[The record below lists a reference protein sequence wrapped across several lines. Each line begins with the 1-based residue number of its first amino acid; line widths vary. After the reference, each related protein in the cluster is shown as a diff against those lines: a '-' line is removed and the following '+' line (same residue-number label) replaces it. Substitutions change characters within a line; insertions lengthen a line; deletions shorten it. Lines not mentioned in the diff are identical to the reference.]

1 MANSPS
7 SSSPA
12 MSIFVWSDKRFVILT
27 SKSETLVMDSKWAY
41 YTYLFDYTNG
51 TAWTKRQIYD
61 T

>member
-7 SSSPA
+7 ISSPA
-12 MSIFVWSDKRFVILT
+12 MSFVVWSDRRFGVLA
-27 SKSETLVMDSKWAY
+27 SKSETLVIDGKWAY